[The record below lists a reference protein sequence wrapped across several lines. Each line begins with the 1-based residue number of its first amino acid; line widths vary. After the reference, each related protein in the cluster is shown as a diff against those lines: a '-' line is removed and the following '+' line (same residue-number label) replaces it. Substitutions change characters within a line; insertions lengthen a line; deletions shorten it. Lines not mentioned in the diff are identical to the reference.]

1 MAHSQAPPIVTLTT
15 DFGLSDHY
23 VGTIKGVIL
32 SRCPQAV
39 IIDITHELPA
49 FSTVAGAY
57 AIAQAARFFPAQ
69 TFHVVVVDPGVGTVR
84 KPILVQAG
92 NQTFIAPDNGVLAL
106 VLQQHKAATVREITN
121 RALWLE
127 SPSPT
132 FHGRDIFAPVAA
144 SLAAGEAKP
153 EQVGPV
159 LTRYEQVAD
168 LQAKEAEP
176 GVWQGIVLSI
186 DRFGNVI
193 TNFPSNS
200 SSTAFTLN
208 VKDREV
214 NTFHRTFGEAPAG
227 QLFAFHGSSGYIE
240 IGLNQQS
247 AARALKL
254 SLGDPI
260 TLRDTIL

>member
-1 MAHSQAPPIVTLTT
+1 MAVSPAPPVITLTT

-23 VGTIKGVIL
+23 VGTMKGVIL

-39 IIDITHELPA
+39 VVDITHDLPA
-49 FSTVAGAY
+49 FSILTGAY
-57 AIAQAARFFPAQ
+57 SISQAARFYPAHSI
-69 TFHVVVVDPGVGTVR
+69 HVVVVDPGVGTAR

-127 SPSPT
+127 VPSET
-132 FHGRDIFAPVAA
+132 FHGRDVFAPVAA
-144 SLAAGEAKP
+144 TLAAGAAKP

-159 LTRYEQVAD
+159 LRAYERLPDVEP
-168 LQAKEAEP
+168 KEVEP
-176 GVWQGIVLSI
+176 GIWHGVVLSI

-193 TNFPSNS
+193 SSFHSNT
-200 SSTAFTLN
+200 SSTTFTLSAN
-208 VKDREV
+208 DKAIAA
-214 NTFHRTFGEAPAG
+214 FHKTFGDAPPG
-227 QLFAFHGSSGYIE
+227 QLFAYHGSSGYIE
-240 IGLNQQS
+240 IGMNQQS
-247 AARALKL
+247 AAKALGV
-254 SLGDPI
+254 SLGDRI